1 MPLTEN
7 EKTALA
13 DQLQLQA
20 DAGEPESLLATLT
33 RFANRKANSSRTPV
47 DEARRWAY
55 LANALLEAEIKLNTM
70 QSPERAKLDAH
81 AKQWPAAEL
90 ESATQAPTKAPTEA
104 QTTPDTP
111 KSG

>member
-1 MPLTEN
+1 MPLTEH
-7 EKTALA
+7 EKHEHASQVLLLG
-13 DQLQLQA
+13 DV
-20 DAGEPESLLATLT
+20 GEPESLLATLT

-55 LANALLEAEIKLNTM
+55 LANALLEAEIKLNAM

-81 AKQWPAAEL
+81 AKQWPAAQL
-90 ESATQAPTKAPTEA
+90 ESATQAPTEA

-111 KSG
+111 SAA